1 MSSQPVP
8 TSETQSVSET
18 STPAPNPQVPT
29 KPIKNHFKELLNTM
43 DFDAIRSFYEA
54 NKTDLSAS
62 WMNHTDYT
70 LMYFLCSN
78 CRSKHPSLL
87 PIVKFLIDVGND
99 KNQIQ
104 NVFAPLHF
112 SFDNENVAAYL
123 IEIGADVNQ
132 AGCGGYSPL
141 FKAVEFGNLRVVE
154 MLLNAGANARHTN
167 WDGISI
173 VGNARQAKTDTP
185 EMLELLQRY
194 GADINVAK

>member
-1 MSSQPVP
+1 MSSQVNP
-8 TSETQSVSET
+8 TSETQSESET
-18 STPAPNPQVPT
+18 SVPAPNPPVPP
-29 KPIKNHFKELLNTM
+29 KPVKTQFKELLQTM
-43 DFDAIRSFYEA
+43 DLDAIRSFYDA
-54 NKTDLSAS
+54 NKTELSAS

-112 SFDNENVAAYL
+112 SFHDENVTAYL

-132 AGCGGYSPL
+132 TGCGGYSPL
-141 FKAVEFGNLRVVE
+141 FKAVELGNLRVVE
-154 MLLNAGANARHTN
+154 MLLKAGAKAQHTN

-173 VGNARQAKTDTP
+173 IGNARQAKTDTP
-185 EMLELLQRY
+185 ELLELLQRY
-194 GADINVAK
+194 GADINVVK